1 MEPVTTQDS
10 EKAAA
15 ARKSLEFVKDGMVVG
30 LGSGTT
36 ATFAIR
42 FLGELV
48 RDGLNIRGLPT
59 SRASGELARSLGI
72 PLTSFD
78 EVVYTDVTID
88 GADEVAPD
96 FALIKGG
103 GGALLHEKIVAAASR
118 FLVIVADEHKMVKR
132 LGRFPLPVEVIPFA
146 AAPVKHHLVNLG
158 ANPVLRLRPDN
169 SPYITDEGNFIFDCH
184 YEEIADPAP
193 SPMRLNPSSAWWS
206 MGCSWAWL
214 PRWWSPA
221 RRVRGYCGRSPD
233 FSPAAAIE
241 THVPLRIRCWSSVK
255 ICGRRKAQSRSLDWR
270 SGCPPLK
277 PNAA

>member
-59 SRASGELARSLGI
+59 SRASGELARSLNI
-72 PLTSFD
+72 PLTSFE
-78 EVVYTDVTID
+78 EVIYTDVTID

-158 ANPVLRLRPDN
+158 AKPVLRLRPDN

-184 YEEIADPAP
+184 YEEIADPA
-193 SPMRLNPSSAWWS
+193 SVANAIKSIVGVVEHGLFLGLASAVVVA
-206 MGCSWAWL
+206 G
-214 PRWWSPA
+214 PQGA
-221 RRVRGYCGRSPD
+221 R
-233 FSPAAAIE
+233 I
-241 THVPLRIRCWSSVK
+241 LR
-255 ICGRRKAQSRSLDWR
+255 A
-270 SGCPPLK
+270 
-277 PNAA
+277 